1 MKRLLTLLALPFL
14 SFHLYMRFFTSI
26 KMICAE
32 DQRHTAQCRASAFQN
47 TILQFIYFMLWLP
60 EYRSVFLMRCGKM
73 GKVLQYLPLL
83 PQITLYIR
91 TLSKNIEGG
100 MVISHGHSVE
110 INASRIGKNFHCFQ
124 NVTIGTTNSPI
135 GPTIGDNVFVGAGAV
150 VLGNIKIGNNV
161 KIGANA
167 IVTQDLPDIC
177 TVVTKGTCIVKLS
190 GKRVH
195 IDL

>member
-1 MKRLLTLLALPFL
+1 MVRWGK
-14 SFHLYMRFFTSI
+14 SCSI
-26 KMICAE
+26 YPYYLK
-32 DQRHTAQCRASAFQN
+32 S
-47 TILQFIYFMLWLP
+47 
-60 EYRSVFLMRCGKM
+60 RCISER
-73 GKVLQYLPLL
+73 YL
-83 PQITLYIR
+83 
-91 TLSKNIEGG
+91 KNIEGG

-167 IVTQDLPDIC
+167 IVTQDLPDNC